1 MSNFGD
7 GDCGD
12 YSQSIKISL
21 AVLSLFPFGTLSAP
35 SPPVSLSSPPPVPSP
50 AIFFSHICCQYPV
63 TVQVRS
69 YTALVV
75 RERVSPVKEGIR
87 VSRGS
92 QSNSELKRIFAVM
105 VVRVLLVGS
114 VFNPTST
121 AAISLRSTHLT
132 ALIN

>member
-1 MSNFGD
+1 MER
-7 GDCGD
+7 
-12 YSQSIKISL
+12 
-21 AVLSLFPFGTLSAP
+21 AP
-35 SPPVSLSSPPPVPSP
+35 YL
-50 AIFFSHICCQYPV
+50 
-63 TVQVRS
+63 QVRS

-92 QSNSELKRIFAVM
+92 HSNSELKRIFAVM

-132 ALIN
+132 ALINYHTFDYLSASVHVNNYQLRSGEMIKQSWSIF